1 MIETT
6 NVFKEVPKGVKSLST
21 GSYGYTF
28 IRIFNKAAK
37 HERVYGYREC
47 HMHLTA

>member
-6 NVFKEVPKGVKSLST
+6 NVFREAPKVVESPSPGI
-21 GSYGYTF
+21 YGYTF

-37 HERVYGYREC
+37 HKREF
-47 HMHLTA
+47 MAKENVAWI